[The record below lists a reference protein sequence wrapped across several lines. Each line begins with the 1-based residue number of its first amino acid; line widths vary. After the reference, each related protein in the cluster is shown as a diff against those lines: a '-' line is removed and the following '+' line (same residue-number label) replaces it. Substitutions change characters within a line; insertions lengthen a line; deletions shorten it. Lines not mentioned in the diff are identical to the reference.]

1 MCTERD
7 LARIAKQVERWESF
21 YMYLNV
27 TGPETIVVKQNHPSD
42 YEQQKLEVLKVW
54 KHKRGFQA
62 TFKILADV
70 FSKELS
76 DQAMVDTINT
86 LAAEASKGI
95 AS

>member
-1 MCTERD
+1 
-7 LARIAKQVERWESF
+7 
-21 YMYLNV
+21 MYLNV

-70 FSKELS
+70 FFKR
-76 DQAMVDTINT
+76 A
-86 LAAEASKGI
+86 K
-95 AS
+95 

>member
-1 MCTERD
+1 
-7 LARIAKQVERWESF
+7 
-21 YMYLNV
+21 MYLNV
-27 TGPETIVVKQNHPSD
+27 TGPETVTVKQNHPGD

-62 TFKILADV
+62 TFKVLTDV

-86 LAAEASKGI
+86 LATEASKGTTIRI
-95 AS
+95 AICN